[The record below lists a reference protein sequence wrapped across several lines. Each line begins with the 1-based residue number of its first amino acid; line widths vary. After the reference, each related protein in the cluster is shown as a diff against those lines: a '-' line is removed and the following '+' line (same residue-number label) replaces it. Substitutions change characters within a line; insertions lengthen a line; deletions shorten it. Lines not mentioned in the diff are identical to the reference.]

1 MSSTAFL
8 SIHFVSFTFNQ
19 YIEEVVDCSQDES
32 KNDVRTKK
40 ATQGM
45 LGVHRQ
51 TFNIFKQ
58 TNEFSDVL
66 KNKKTSKTRPLI
78 EVCTYVCMYVC
89 VFVCALQG
97 DGGKFRVAIFFNVS

>member
-1 MSSTAFL
+1 M
-8 SIHFVSFTFNQ
+8 I
-19 YIEEVVDCSQDES
+19 DCSQDES

-78 EVCTYVCMYVC
+78 EVCSYIRTYVCMYVC
-89 VFVCALQG
+89 AFVCELQC
-97 DGGKFRVAIFFNVS
+97 DGRKFRIATIFYVS